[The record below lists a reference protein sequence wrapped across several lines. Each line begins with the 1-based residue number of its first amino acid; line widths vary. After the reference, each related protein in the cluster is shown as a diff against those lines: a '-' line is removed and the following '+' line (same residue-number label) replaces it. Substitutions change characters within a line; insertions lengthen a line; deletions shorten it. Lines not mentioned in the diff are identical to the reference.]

1 MFSQQDQS
9 DEKVGVEDDK
19 EEIKRVK
26 MVYQGVNGQEG
37 SRLLQI
43 PE

>member
-43 PE
+43 P